1 MTPLERLRSVIRFQE
16 VDRPCVIP
24 ELIGVTA
31 TLTGVP
37 IKEYVTSGKAL
48 AECQLAAQQMIGH
61 DAVFAMADLCV
72 EAEAIGCKVKYP
84 SDNYPYIVK
93 PAIIGHSELSRLS
106 LPNPRADGRMPE
118 MLKAMRLL
126 KAAVGGRIPVMGH
139 VTGPITL
146 ASRIMDI
153 EKMLYLIVD
162 HPGRFSEVL
171 EFCERVSIGFALE
184 MLKEGADGII
194 IFDPAASPAVLPA
207 KIFRQFERSPVKAIF
222 SAVREAQPDVITWYS
237 VAGPV
242 QTNLEMLKSIS
253 PDIFTIDYVV
263 PLDLAMSNSGFTVIN
278 GNIKPVAFL
287 EGTQDDIMAES
298 ARLLT
303 AARPTERFILGSGCE
318 IPLNS
323 PAENIRAL
331 VLAAEAEARSFDRV
345 NQRDSE
351 SVEITIL
358 PHRKK
363 VFVPK
368 GTFILDAAQKANVAM
383 TTRCDKSGSCGKC
396 VALVKDGDVSPPE
409 KIETLH
415 LRDMQG
421 PLGERLACRTR
432 AFGDT
437 EVYLPYF
444 SRVFKSRIVSLD
456 VAAQRDMGAEL
467 SRNGF
472 SPNIK
477 TKLLRLSEMPAS
489 GAQSY
494 EEWAAKSLSPSRIDA
509 RAIGTLSSLIT
520 SGASEIFAVMDVTL
534 ERVIDFSPTSA
545 IYGLAVDMGTTT
557 ITVYAHDLVTG
568 DFRCAASMENPQS
581 QWGADVITRVSHVLR
596 DPAMTGRLQA
606 KLIEGVNGLI
616 EHFRREG
623 LINQDRIYEM
633 VVVGNP
639 VITHLFLGL
648 NPESLSKAPFI
659 PTVSRRVSTSAEALR
674 SKIHLAVNPSC
685 RVEIPPSV
693 GGFVGADAVAG
704 ILATGMDVSDEASLF
719 IDIGTNGEV
728 VAGNRHRLMSVSV
741 AAGPAFEGLRAA
753 EGRGSQNGVIQRIS
767 MDDEAGIS
775 YETMGG
781 TTPVGLNGASV
792 IDAVAGFMRLGV
804 IDVRGKFVNKDRW
817 PQMKDDVFILLPKEK
832 TALHS
837 PIYISTGDI
846 VEIQK
851 AKSAFMTGITLA
863 LKELGMAPSDV
874 RKVFISGLFGSAI
887 NVENAK
893 SIGMFPE
900 FPNASFVTMRNS
912 AGLGARILLLCVNAR
927 SDVERIA
934 GMTEHMNLANH
945 GQFMNLFIE
954 NMLFPVSS

>member
-37 IKEYVTSGKAL
+37 IKEYVTSGKTL
-48 AECQLAAQQMIGH
+48 AECQLAAQRMIGH

-72 EAEAIGCKVKYP
+72 EAEAIGCQVKYP
-84 SDNYPYIVK
+84 SDNYPYVVK
-93 PAIIGHSELSRLS
+93 PAIKDHSELSRLS
-106 LPNPRADGRMPE
+106 LPDPRKDGRMPE
-118 MLKAMRLL
+118 MLNAMRIL

-162 HPGRFSEVL
+162 HPDRFSEVL
-171 EFCERVSIGFALE
+171 EFCERVSLAFALE

-278 GNIKPVAFL
+278 GNIKPVLFL
-287 EGTQDDIMAES
+287 EGTQNDIMAES

-303 AARPTERFILGSGCE
+303 TARPVERFILGSGCE

-520 SGASEIFAVMDVTL
+520 SGVSEIFAVMDVTL

-581 QWGADVITRVSHVLR
+581 QWGSDVITRVSHVLR